1 MDEAEY
7 LADRIAVLTGGR
19 IVAEGTPKTLGGR
32 DRMTA
37 AIRFTL
43 PAGLAARDLPAGLRP
58 LAESGPAGVTLLHS
72 ESPLVHV
79 QMLADWALS
88 RGVDLPDIDVRRPT
102 LEDVYL
108 TLTDPTAKEQP

>member
-7 LADRIAVLTGGR
+7 LADRIAVLAGGR

-37 AIRFTL
+37 AISFTL
-43 PAGLAARDLPAGLRP
+43 PDGLAARELPDGLRT
-58 LAESGPAGVTLLHS
+58 LAEAGPDGATVVRSQT
-72 ESPLVHV
+72 PLVHIH
-79 QMLADWALS
+79 MLADWALS
-88 RGVDLPDIDVRRPT
+88 RGVDLPDLDVRRPT

-108 TLTDPTAKEQP
+108 ALTGPTAMDQR